1 MIRAVEPLPE
11 APADDVTRELLA
23 RIHAGERA
31 AGDDLYRRHHD
42 AMLLA
47 VRARLGTRLRGFM
60 ESEDVLQ
67 SAALEAFQ
75 SLPGFEP
82 RGAGSLGRWLHQI
95 VVNKIRDQADRFQAA
110 KRDAG
115 FLRGDSAL
123 ETLAEPQAAAACYH
137 DERYEKLER
146 AIALLPDDMRDMLV
160 LRRFDGL
167 SSREAALRVGCS
179 DAAARQLYSRALAR
193 LAVHMGGREM

>member
-1 MIRAVEPLPE
+1 MEPLPE
-11 APADDVTRELLA
+11 APGDDVTRELLA
-23 RIHAGERA
+23 RLRAGDA
-31 AGDDLYRRHHD
+31 GAGDDLYQRHHD

-47 VRARLGTRLRGFM
+47 VRARLGARLRGFL

-75 SLPGFEP
+75 SLPGFES

-95 VVNKIRDQADRFQAA
+95 VVNKIRDQADRFQAV

-115 FLRGDSAL
+115 VARGDSAL
-123 ETLAEPQAAAACYH
+123 GSVAAHDPEPARYH

-146 AIALLPDDMRDMLV
+146 AIALLPDDMRDMIV
-160 LRRFDGL
+160 LRRFEGL
-167 SSREAALRVGCS
+167 SSREAAARVGCS
-179 DAAARQLYSRALAR
+179 DAAARQVYSRALAR
-193 LAVHMGGREM
+193 LALHMRGRDA